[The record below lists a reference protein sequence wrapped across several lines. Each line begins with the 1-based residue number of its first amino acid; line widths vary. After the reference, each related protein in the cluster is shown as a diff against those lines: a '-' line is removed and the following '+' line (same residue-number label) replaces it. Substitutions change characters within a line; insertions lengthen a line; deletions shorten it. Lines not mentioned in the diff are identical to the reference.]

1 MNDLMKMIRQIF
13 NVNGA
18 VICIAILV
26 LSIISIKL
34 FKIYKIS
41 K

>member
-1 MNDLMKMIRQIF
+1 MNSFIKMLKKVF

-18 VICIAILV
+18 VICISIIV
-26 LSIISIKL
+26 LSLLSIK
-34 FKIYKIS
+34 IYNTK

>member
-1 MNDLMKMIRQIF
+1 MSDYIKMIRQMF

-18 VICIAILV
+18 IICIAILV
-26 LSIISIKL
+26 LTILSIKL
-34 FKIYKIS
+34 FKIYKLS

>member
-1 MNDLMKMIRQIF
+1 MISSIKMTKQIL

-26 LSIISIKL
+26 LTLLSI
-34 FKIYKIS
+34 KIYKIY
-41 K
+41 KIKK

>member
-1 MNDLMKMIRQIF
+1 MNDLIKMIRQIF

-26 LSIISIKL
+26 LSIVK
-34 FKIYKIS
+34 YKNI
-41 K
+41 

>member
-1 MNDLMKMIRQIF
+1 MNNLIKMIRQIF

-26 LSIISIKL
+26 LTILSIKL
-34 FKIYKIS
+34 FKIYKLS

>member
-1 MNDLMKMIRQIF
+1 MNDLIKMIRQIF

-26 LSIISIKL
+26 LSIKL

>member
-1 MNDLMKMIRQIF
+1 MNDLIKMIRQIF